1 MNWVIFGTTQNST
14 ICAHSLFS
22 SELQALAEMQKENC
36 WDHTSIFIFW
46 TQIALTKREK
56 IKTGNEKLRDCY
68 RCEIIQ
74 HSYHGPTFKKK
85 NIYIYFF
92 FPEKETHITLLNLLV
107 FYYFIKPS
115 SVNNKICML
124 CQELTIVMR

>member
-1 MNWVIFGTTQNST
+1 MRNCVIVTDV
-14 ICAHSLFS
+14 
-22 SELQALAEMQKENC
+22 K
-36 WDHTSIFIFW
+36 
-46 TQIALTKREK
+46 
-56 IKTGNEKLRDCY
+56 
-68 RCEIIQ
+68 
-74 HSYHGPTFKKK
+74 SYNIHIMVQPSRKKK
-85 NIYIYFF
+85 YIYIFF